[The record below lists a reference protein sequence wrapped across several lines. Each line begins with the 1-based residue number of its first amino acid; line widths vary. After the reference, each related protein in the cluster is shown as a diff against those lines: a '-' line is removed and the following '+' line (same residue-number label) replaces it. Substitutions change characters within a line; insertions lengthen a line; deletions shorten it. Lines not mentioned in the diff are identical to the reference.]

1 MSTLRRILVSR
12 ANAALSKGPKT
23 PSGKQRA
30 ARNATGHGLLARSLV
45 LENESP
51 EGFAAVMAD
60 HIARLNPV
68 DGVEYAM
75 IEEMVASHW
84 RLRRAWAI
92 EARMLEKQIAA
103 QTAAGDLD
111 RTADAFSALADTPA
125 TALLHRYEAR
135 LHLMYQRAM
144 HNLLLL
150 RVIELPN
157 EPSPVSGHSAEKPL
171 TTLDH
176 GLPGPDAAAPDAL
189 HVSEGPVWENEDSDC
204 T

>member
-1 MSTLRRILVSR
+1 MSTLRRILASP
-12 ANAALSKGPKT
+12 ANGALTKGPKT
-23 PSGKQRA
+23 PSGKQRSA
-30 ARNATGHGLLARSLV
+30 GNALSHGLLARPLV

-51 EGFAAVMAD
+51 EGATAVMAD
-60 HIARLNPV
+60 HLDRLNPA
-68 DGVEYAM
+68 DGVEYAIM
-75 IEEMVASHW
+75 EEMVASHW

-111 RTADAFSALADTPA
+111 RTADAFSALAEIPA

-157 EPSPVSGHSAEKPL
+157 EPNPISGQVAEKPL

-176 GLPGPDAAAPDAL
+176 DPGP
-189 HVSEGPVWENEDSDC
+189 VIG
-204 T
+204 

>member
-1 MSTLRRILVSR
+1 MSTLRRILASR
-12 ANAALSKGPKT
+12 ANGALSKGPKT
-23 PSGKQRA
+23 PSGKQRS
-30 ARNATGHGLLARSLV
+30 ARNALSHGLLARSLV

-60 HIARLNPV
+60 HIARLNPA

-84 RLRRAWAI
+84 RLRRAWTI

-111 RTADAFSALADTPA
+111 RTADAFSALTDTPA
-125 TALLHRYEAR
+125 TALPHRYEAR

-144 HNLLLL
+144 HNLLLQ
-150 RVIELPN
+150 RVLELPN
-157 EPSPVSGHSAEKPL
+157 EPNPISGQAEAKPL

-176 GLPGPDAAAPDAL
+176 DPRRRESG
-189 HVSEGPVWENEDSDC
+189 EQ
-204 T
+204 

>member
-1 MSTLRRILVSR
+1 MSTLRRILASR
-12 ANAALSKGPKT
+12 ANGALSKGPKT

-103 QTAAGDLD
+103 QTAAGGLD
-111 RTADAFSALADTPA
+111 RTTDAFSALGDTPA
-125 TALLHRYEAR
+125 MA
-135 LHLMYQRAM
+135 LMYQRAM
-144 HNLLLL
+144 HNLLLQ
-150 RVIELPN
+150 RVLELPN
-157 EPSPVSGHSAEKPL
+157 EPNPISGQAEAKPL

-176 GLPGPDAAAPDAL
+176 DPRRRESG
-189 HVSEGPVWENEDSDC
+189 EQ
-204 T
+204 

>member
-1 MSTLRRILVSR
+1 MASR
-12 ANAALSKGPKT
+12 TNGALSKGPKSL
-23 PSGKQRA
+23 SGKRRS
-30 ARNATGHGLLARSLV
+30 ARNALSHGPLARPLV

-51 EGFAAVMAD
+51 EGATAVMAA
-60 HIARLNPV
+60 HIERLHPA

-157 EPSPVSGHSAEKPL
+157 EPNPISGHRA
-171 TTLDH
+171 
-176 GLPGPDAAAPDAL
+176 LPPASEVEERPTPDAGAP
-189 HVSEGPVWENEDSDC
+189 SP
-204 T
+204 

>member
-1 MSTLRRILVSR
+1 MVPRPSMSTLRRILASR
-12 ANAALSKGPKT
+12 ANGALSKGPKT
-23 PSGKQRA
+23 PSGKQRGT
-30 ARNATGHGLLARSLV
+30 RNATGHGLLARSLV

-144 HNLLLL
+144 HNL
-150 RVIELPN
+150 RTR
-157 EPSPVSGHSAEKPL
+157 G
-171 TTLDH
+171 
-176 GLPGPDAAAPDAL
+176 
-189 HVSEGPVWENEDSDC
+189 SD
-204 T
+204 